1 MTQLKVFEFAK
12 QIGVETLALMDK
24 IREWQLPIKSHMAT
38 LDEAMM
44 GEINQRLEA
53 AKAAAGAAQ
62 PKKKAVK
69 KKATTAAGAEAAVP
83 KPATKKTVAKKAAAT
98 TAGEESAAAP
108 KKTAA
113 KATKKATAA
122 APKASVIRRKA
133 GEAEAKA
140 LEAAEENMRALAEA
154 QAETPVAP
162 LEAHAHAAADDED
175 QALISPSTAT
185 SMDGGTTAEA
195 AAETASPVAAAAQT
209 TEAARPRKNIVG
221 RMDLRRVATI
231 APSNRDGGPGG
242 ARGPDGQPRVSR
254 SAPRNIRTGFF
265 SEPAFVP
272 PPTPE
277 DEFNAR
283 GRADD
288 KNKKKPGAGAGAGGG
303 REEEVKVFTATEFRK
318 REVIFQPKKKKALT
332 GPAAKKTQVT
342 TPAAHK
348 RVVKVFGVIKVS
360 ELAAQIGIKAPVLI
374 KKLMGEGVQASM
386 NSDLDFDTVSLI
398 VPEYGWEAQNIK
410 QTPDDLEK
418 EVAFGELDAEPI
430 TRPPVVTIMGH
441 VDHGKTTLLDTIRK
455 AKVAAGEAGGITQHI
470 GAYSVSVN
478 GQDITFI
485 DTPGHEAFTAM
496 RARGANVTD
505 IAIIVVAADDGLMP
519 QTAEAINHAKAAGVP
534 IIIAVNKMDKPGAN
548 PDRIKQQLTEFEL
561 VPEEWGGTTIFVP
574 VSALKGEGIKELL
587 EQILLVAEVQELKA
601 NPKRSAMGTVIES
614 RMEKGRG
621 SVASVLIKEGTLEV
635 GQVMV
640 AGAVVGRVRSMMNDQ
655 GKQVKSVGPG
665 YPVEVLGLPMPPLAG
680 DRFDVAKSED
690 LAQALASAR
699 AVERKVE
706 DMPASKMTLDQLF
719 AKVKAGDVK
728 ELALILKTD
737 VAGSLEAVKGMI
749 EKLATAEVKVKIIHA
764 AVGGITESDVLLAST
779 SNGLIV
785 GFNVRPD
792 TNAARLAKEK
802 SVEIKSYSIIYELV
816 DDLKKAMGG
825 LLAPQVVEKVQGRAE
840 VRNTFVV
847 PKIGTIAGC
856 AVVDGK
862 IGRNNQ
868 ARLIRD
874 GKIVFDSKISSLK
887 RFKDDAREVATGFE
901 CGIGLENYNDIK
913 VGDVIEAY
921 IKEEVVRTL

>member
-12 QIGVETLALMDK
+12 QIGVETLHLMDK

-44 GEINQRLEA
+44 EDISQRLQQAKQAAEDA
-53 AKAAAGAAQ
+53 AK
-62 PKKKAVK
+62 PKKKTVK
-69 KKATTAAGAEAAVP
+69 KKAAEGAAEDAPKAAAPKKAVAKKTAASVANEA
-83 KPATKKTVAKKAAAT
+83 ATKK
-98 TAGEESAAAP
+98 AAAP
-108 KKTAA
+108 KKTTPA
-113 KATKKATAA
+113 KKTA
-122 APKASVIRRKA
+122 APKTPVIRRKA

-140 LEAAEENMRALAEA
+140 LEAAEENMRALAAVE
-154 QAETPVAP
+154 
-162 LEAHAHAAADDED
+162 
-175 QALISPSTAT
+175 
-185 SMDGGTTAEA
+185 AEA
-195 AAETASPVAAAAQT
+195 AAAAAAAPAQSEDAQISGQEISAPAT
-209 TEAARPRKNIVG
+209 IAAAGEAPAAPGEAARPRKNIVG
-221 RMDLRRVATI
+221 RMDLRRVV
-231 APSNRDGGPGG
+231 APASNRDQGTTGNAGG
-242 ARGPDGQPRVSR
+242 AAGAPRVSR

-272 PPTPE
+272 PTPTE
-277 DEFNAR
+277 ADR
-283 GRADD
+283 DRASKDD
-288 KNKKKPGAGAGAGGG
+288 KNKKRPGAGGG
-303 REEEVKVFTATEFRK
+303 REEVQKVFTATEFRK

-332 GPAAKKTQVT
+332 GRDAKKTQMT

-348 RVVKVFGVIKVS
+348 RVVKIFGKVTVGN
-360 ELAAQIGIKAPVLI
+360 LAAEIGVKAPVLI
-374 KKLMGEGVQASM
+374 KKLMGEGIQASM
-386 NSDLDFDTVSLI
+386 NSDLDFDTVALI

-410 QTPDDLEK
+410 QTPGELEK
-418 EVAFGELDAEPI
+418 EASFGEMEAELM

-470 GAYSVSVN
+470 GAYSVPVN
-478 GQDITFI
+478 DKMVTFI

-548 PDRIKQQLTEFEL
+548 PERIKQQLTEFEL

-574 VSALKGEGIKELL
+574 VSAIKGEGIKELL

-601 NPKRSAMGTVIES
+601 NPKRSATGTVIEA

-621 SVASVLIKEGTLEV
+621 SVASVIVKDGTLEV
-635 GQVMV
+635 GQIIV
-640 AGAVVGRVRSMMNDQ
+640 AGTVIGRVRSMMDDQ

-680 DRFDVAKSED
+680 DRFDGAKNEEAAKKLS
-690 LAQALASAR
+690 QARTAD
-699 AVERKVE
+699 RKVE
-706 DMPASKMTLDQLF
+706 DIPASKMTLEQLF

-728 ELALILKTD
+728 ELSLILKTD
-737 VAGSLEAVKGMI
+737 VAGSLEAVRGMI
-749 EKLATAEVKVKIIHA
+749 DKTATAEVKTKIIHA

-779 SNGLIV
+779 ASGLIV

-792 TNAARLAKEK
+792 TAAARLAKEK
-802 SVEIKSYSIIYELV
+802 SIEIKSYTIIYELV
-816 DDLKKAMGG
+816 DDLKKAMSG

-874 GKIVFDSKISSLK
+874 GKIIFDSKISSLK
-887 RFKDDAREVATGFE
+887 RFKDDAREVASGFE
-901 CGIGLENYNDIK
+901 CGIGLENYNDVK
-913 VGDVIEAY
+913 VGDIIEAY
-921 IKEEVVRTL
+921 IKEEIVRNI